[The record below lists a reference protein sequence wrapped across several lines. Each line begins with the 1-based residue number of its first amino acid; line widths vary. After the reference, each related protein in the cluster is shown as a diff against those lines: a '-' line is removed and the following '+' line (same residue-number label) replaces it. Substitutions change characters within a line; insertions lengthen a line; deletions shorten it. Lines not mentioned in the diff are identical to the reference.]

1 MQFIMQI
8 KLIKYFLLGFLLF
21 SISCSNNDEDG
32 KSIDNIVLSTK
43 SLSFPKSISTGLI
56 TTKGENWW
64 FNIVKTN
71 ENEIHEDLFDK
82 DIITGTWFTIT
93 RPDKKSILIDVQEN
107 LTNKSRSIDIEL
119 SSGNYYDHLKISQ
132 E

>member
-1 MQFIMQI
+1 MQI

-43 SLSFPKSISTGLI
+43 SLSFPKDISTGLV

-64 FNIVKTN
+64 FNIVKAN
-71 ENEIHEDLFDK
+71 NNEIYEDLFDE

-93 RPDKKSILIDVQEN
+93 RFDKKSILIDVQEN
-107 LTNKSRSIDIEL
+107 LTNQSRSIDIEL
-119 SSGNYYDHLKISQ
+119 SSGNYYDNIKISQ

>member
-1 MQFIMQI
+1 MQI
-8 KLIKYFLLGFLLF
+8 KPIKYFLLGFLLF
-21 SISCSNNDEDG
+21 SISCSNNDDENG
-32 KSIDNIVLSTK
+32 KNIDNIVLSTK
-43 SLSFPKSISTGLI
+43 SLSFPRNISTGLV

-71 ENEIHEDLFDK
+71 NNEIYEDLFDK

-93 RPDKKSILIDVQEN
+93 RFDKKTILIDVQEN
-107 LTNKSRSIDIEL
+107 LTDQSRSIDVEL
-119 SSGNYYDHLKISQ
+119 SSGNYYDNIKISQ

>member
-1 MQFIMQI
+1 MQI

-43 SLSFPKSISTGLI
+43 SLSFPKNISTGLV

-64 FNIVKTN
+64 FNIVKAN
-71 ENEIHEDLFDK
+71 NNEIYENLFDE

-93 RPDKKSILIDVQEN
+93 RFDKKSILIDVQEN

-119 SSGNYYDHLKISQ
+119 SSGNYYDNIKISQ

>member
-1 MQFIMQI
+1 MQI

-43 SLSFPKSISTGLI
+43 SLSFPKNISTGLV

-64 FNIVKTN
+64 FNIVKAN
-71 ENEIHEDLFDK
+71 NNEIYEDLFDE

-93 RPDKKSILIDVQEN
+93 RFDKKSILIDVQEN

-119 SSGNYYDHLKISQ
+119 SSGNYYDNIKISQ

>member
-1 MQFIMQI
+1 MQI

>member
-1 MQFIMQI
+1 MQI

-21 SISCSNNDEDG
+21 IISCSNNDEDG

-43 SLSFPKSISTGLI
+43 SLSFPKNISTGLI

-64 FNIVKTN
+64 FNIVKAN
-71 ENEIHEDLFDK
+71 DNEIYEDLFDE

-93 RPDKKSILIDVQEN
+93 RFDKKSILIDVQEN
-107 LTNKSRSIDIEL
+107 LTNQSRFIYIEL
-119 SSGNYYDHLKISQ
+119 SSGNYYDNIKISQ